1 MGKHARDGEMLEMKM
16 VVVAVSMLRIGFWIL
31 TDDCLIIPT
40 YIYIYMHKIWSSLY
54 WYTIRIVYWEISS
67 EIRGGTG
74 EPRPHFHNRAR
85 LILLASV
92 GSDLA
97 LSPRGLV
104 RAT

>member
-54 WYTIRIVYWEISS
+54 
-67 EIRGGTG
+67 
-74 EPRPHFHNRAR
+74 
-85 LILLASV
+85 
-92 GSDLA
+92 
-97 LSPRGLV
+97 
-104 RAT
+104 